1 VDAAKLR
8 AWWWRRQG
16 LDGSLRGAAP
26 AAKAAAAPLDLRPAE
41 PGATGCCRRGRGGV
55 ARLAPPA
62 TPHHALVSSLDAI
75 TATRRGLAALV
86 DEAVARTTRWGARRP
101 RGRALVQPR
110 LAGEPR
116 AEAASDPR
124 DALRVRPRRRG

>member
-41 PGATGCCRRGRGGV
+41 PGGD
-55 ARLAPPA
+55 RLLPPGDAAAWRDFAPPA
-62 TPHHALVSSLDAI
+62 APRYALVSSLDAI

-86 DEAVARTTRWGARRP
+86 DEAVARTTRWVRDDLGDARSFSLDSP
-101 RGRALVQPR
+101 ASRAPR
-110 LAGEPR
+110 LR
-116 AEAASDPR
+116 AIRAMR
-124 DALRVRPRRRG
+124 